1 MGKKANPAI
10 VGAFVLGAIALVVL
24 AVIMLGSG
32 RLFQTKYEYVLFFD
46 GNVNGLRVGAAV
58 KFKGVEIGSVSR
70 ILLNLETG
78 QGPAQAISN
87 GIKIPV
93 IIELQQRRL
102 LSTGAGEVDL
112 EDPHAMKSL
121 IDSGLRGQLSM
132 ESFVTGVLYVDL
144 DFHPGT
150 PVKLVLPPG
159 ANTPYQEIPTVPTP
173 LEQAQSAAT
182 MLIAQLEQ
190 IDFQKLSE
198 TIKQTLQSISQL
210 VTSPQLK
217 AAVGNLATTEESL
230 NRAAIGISQ
239 TAVGIRQTALKLDK
253 EIGPLTS
260 SLRASSQAADV
271 ALTQA
276 RATLASMQDSFGEDS
291 PLVYQAG
298 KTMQDLDDAARSA
311 KQLAEYL
318 QRNPSAPVRGRYL
331 SRTEP

>member
-24 AVIMLGSG
+24 AVIMLGG
-32 RLFQTKYEYVLFFD
+32 ARLFQKKYEYVLFFQ

-58 KFKGVEIGSVSR
+58 KFKGVEVGSVTR
-70 ILLNLETG
+70 ILLNIKGQPQRLE
-78 QGPAQAISN
+78 S
-87 GIKIPV
+87 GIRIPV
-93 IIELQQRRL
+93 IIELPERRL
-102 LSTGAGEVDL
+102 LGEGATDVD
-112 EDPHAMKSL
+112 DPNVMTNL
-121 IDSGLRGQLSM
+121 INNGLRGQLSM

-150 PVKLVLPPG
+150 PIKLVMPPG
-159 ANTPYQEIPTVPTP
+159 TNTPYQEIPTVPTP

-182 MLIAQLEQ
+182 MLIAQLEEV
-190 IDFQKLSE
+190 DFQKLSE
-198 TIKQTLQSISQL
+198 TIRQTLQSISQL

-217 AAVGNLATTEESL
+217 AAVNNLDKTEESL
-230 NRAAIGISQ
+230 NRAAVGIAQ
-239 TAVGIRQTALKLDK
+239 AAVGFRQTALKLDK

-318 QRNPSAPVRGRYL
+318 QRNPSAPVRGRYIA
-331 SRTEP
+331 RTEQ